1 MSTITRF
8 RLIFFIANEIVEVL
22 LGHLE
27 YFLGIIT
34 SNYNNKI
41 VIVYEL
47 FVKDRRTI

>member
-1 MSTITRF
+1 MSHHMSTITRF
-8 RLIFFIANEIVEVL
+8 RLIFFIVNEIVEVL

-34 SNYNNKI
+34 SNYNKK

-47 FVKDRRTI
+47 FRQR